1 MLLNRLRYILSEF
14 LERNAI
20 RRMPIFDQNYDR
32 RFAIVCVLLQ
42 SSQVTFLNIV
52 YSVTLLERLRQIGEL
67 YFSHLQTASYDR
79 RKKIMLFR
87 IFLP

>member
-1 MLLNRLRYILSEF
+1 
-14 LERNAI
+14 
-20 RRMPIFDQNYDR
+20 MPIFDQNCDR

-67 YFSHLQTASYDR
+67 YFHICR
-79 RKKIMLFR
+79 RRLMTGEKKLCYSESFYPRCKTGHDEIADFYAFCYL
-87 IFLP
+87 I